1 LLVNSLWKKSCNLI
15 DFHMGKKSFRKKKSE
30 MFLYLLTNVFSPK
43 FIKETDR
50 LKKETKEVV

>member
-1 LLVNSLWKKSCNLI
+1 
-15 DFHMGKKSFRKKKSE
+15 MGKKSFRKKKSE